1 MSNFRKRGWAVALS
15 AVMAVGLL
23 PTTSAALAEQDPG
36 ISTSLPGLKQPK
48 PVPVEPLRTGG
59 AKRPDV
65 GTAKAAVRA
74 TWPAAGAQTVSV
86 PTSTSPDRTAD
97 RPHPSPV
104 SVASVAGGTAT
115 GERAVAKTPALTRA
129 RVSVES
135 RASAQKAGV
144 DGLLLTVG
152 RADGVDAPGRARVSV
167 DYSTFKNA
175 YGGEWAARL
184 RLVQLPSCALTTPEK
199 SECRVAKPLDT
210 TNDTANSTLTAVA
223 PLSAQSRAASTEAAA
238 ASGATVL
245 AATAGAAGFSG
256 SFTATSLEPSGAWS
270 AGGSSGGFSWSYPVG
285 VPTVPGGLKP
295 GVTLAYSSQGV
306 DGRTSA
312 SNNQAGWIGDGWGY
326 EPGYIER
333 RYKSCED
340 DKDADSTNQTKVGDQ
355 CWYSDNAT
363 LSLGGKTTEL
373 VLDAAKGW
381 RPASDGGETIEK
393 LSGAD
398 NGDKGTG
405 SVAGEGEYWKV
416 TTLDGTQ
423 YFFGRHKLPGW
434 TTGSPVTDSTLTAPV
449 FGNHTGEPCATSSF
463 ATSMCQQAWR
473 WNLDYVVDPRGNAM
487 AFFWKKETNNY
498 GRNVNATTGAATKTP
513 YDRGGYLERIEY
525 GLRDSAPYAAKA
537 MGKVNFTS
545 KPRCDATNCALDETN
560 ALNWPDTPLDLY
572 CKDTATECKGQ
583 YSPSFWSSMRLT
595 DISTQ
600 VLTAGAYTTVDSWH
614 LTQTFPPSGDGISTP
629 MWLHGI
635 KRTATEGG
643 ATADVPMI
651 TFVPVQKPN
660 RVDGLGDGSAP
671 FIRMRMSQIVTES
684 GGTIGVDYYDPDCTA
699 TSLPPTDGTNS
710 TRCYTIKSVISSP
723 TPEHDWFNTYPVQ
736 RVIEGDNIAGTPD
749 VVTEYAYVGGA
760 EWAKS
765 QDEFTKAENRTYSL
779 PRGHY
784 LVQTRTGTGF
794 EPKTLTESR
803 YFRGIDG
810 ASVKNSAGVAATDRE
825 QFAGMLRDK
834 ATYDGDGGPLVSA
847 TSYVPW
853 RSAATATR
861 ARTGL
866 PALEAYMTGTQ
877 TEETRVKITSGERT
891 TRTVRTFDSY
901 GLVSTVSELGDVD
914 KTDDDKCTTTT
925 YARTG
930 TSTILD
936 RISRSE
942 TVAVACG
949 TTASRPADVIDD
961 VRTSYDGLAPN
972 AAPTKGLVT
981 KTERIAGSGTGY
993 EVTSST
999 PSVCGTGG
1007 TQLCYDIYGRQL
1019 AEADA
1024 YGKISRSSFTPA
1036 TGEVPTTTVV
1046 TNPLGHTVTTVLS
1059 ARRALPTK
1067 VTDANGKVTTS
1078 TYDPLGRVTQ
1088 AWLPARPQATY
1099 PTAPNFQYTYLLR
1112 QNGPAVVTTKTLT
1125 HDNQYRTSYAFQ
1137 DGLLRA
1143 LQTQEESPDR
1153 AGRLITEVFYNSR
1166 GEAIV
1171 NSGTYFATGAPE
1183 PVLVTGQQTQY
1194 PSSTETDFD
1203 GLGRPVK
1210 VTSKK
1215 YTDPVKWT
1223 TTTYTGDTTTV
1234 VPPAGGIATTT
1245 VVDAL
1250 NRTVELKQY
1259 TDAARTTSQ
1268 STRYAYDRKGYLA
1281 KVTDPS
1287 GAEWTYGYDTRG
1299 RRTTTVDPDK
1309 GKVVTTFDKGDR
1321 ATDVTD
1327 ARQITLHTDYDDLGR
1342 RTALKKGTKSLAAWS
1357 YDPTGAKGQP
1367 WKATRY
1373 DDAGNAWV
1381 AESTQYNNSYQPSIT
1396 RVTVP
1401 ASETGLAGTYE
1412 WYTSYNANSGQVQ
1425 DVEHPQMADLPYE
1438 MVSNGYTAVT
1448 GLLDIVGTMTET
1460 SSASLISDTTY
1471 DHYGRP
1477 IRTEYGEFGR
1487 HVWTTTN
1494 YDEHTGQVTS
1504 AFTDRDT
1511 APQRVEDTSYTYDP
1525 AGNITQIATGHGQDA
1540 ARTTD
1545 TQCFRLDSLRRITQ
1559 AWTNTGTACAA
1570 APSASVV
1577 GGPDAYWTSY
1587 TYDAVGNRD
1596 TEVLHKTP
1604 SGPAADTTRTYA
1616 DPKTGTHNLP
1626 SVAQTGSD
1634 PRTETYTYDAAGNTQ
1649 TRKIGNADLQT
1660 LAWDDE
1666 GHLKSVTKV
1675 TDTTSYLYDTDGQ
1688 RLVRRDSTGTTLY
1701 LPGGNE
1707 LHKDKAGKVTGTRYY
1722 GGVAMYKAGKL
1733 TFLLADHHGTGTT
1746 QITSDAVQAITRRK
1760 TTIFG
1765 APRGTQPVNW
1775 IGDKGFVGGTKDPDT
1790 SLTHLGAREY
1800 DPVIG
1805 RFISVDP
1812 VLDLNDPQ
1820 QSQGYSYGN
1829 NNPVSFSDPTGLRP
1843 DGPVGGADYND
1854 KRETTALGSSD
1865 GRYREGATGTGWFL
1879 DYYGG
1884 WSYHH
1889 KEVLGGITTSQTI
1902 WSDRATSKGR
1912 GKMTQERHTGL
1923 KPPPPPVNF
1932 YSRYIGPVI
1941 GSLVLPDFEAWSDCI
1956 GDGPWSQC
1964 GWAATDLPVLKP
1976 LKGLKAVAKTAK
1988 GEKTAEKVEE
1998 AAETLG
2004 KTCPVGKHSFLPGT
2018 KVLLADGSTKNIED
2032 VTTGD
2037 TVLATDPDTGETRG
2051 EEVLDVIVTKNDK
2064 DFTELTVKT
2073 GTTTAKLVATDTHP
2087 FWSTS
2092 LGKWIEAG
2100 DIAEGMTLRQADGS
2114 SAEVTALYRYTKRQQ
2129 TYDLT
2134 VDSIH
2139 TYYVLAG
2146 ATPVLV
2152 HNSNCPT
2159 LDLDFASGSG
2169 RKLDPKDKRGEFEMA
2184 GNALAKHAGRKT
2196 NTGQWP
2202 IPSGKQ
2208 NPAAWNALG
2217 RDVLDDILT
2226 HPGSVTTREYGRIGG
2241 VWQDTIDVRLPNGGI
2256 GARFSVDG
2264 TFSGFLD

>member
-1 MSNFRKRGWAVALS
+1 M
-15 AVMAVGLL
+15 
-23 PTTSAALAEQDPG
+23 
-36 ISTSLPGLKQPK
+36 
-48 PVPVEPLRTGG
+48 
-59 AKRPDV
+59 
-65 GTAKAAVRA
+65 
-74 TWPAAGAQTVSV
+74 
-86 PTSTSPDRTAD
+86 
-97 RPHPSPV
+97 
-104 SVASVAGGTAT
+104 
-115 GERAVAKTPALTRA
+115 
-129 RVSVES
+129 
-135 RASAQKAGV
+135 
-144 DGLLLTVG
+144 
-152 RADGVDAPGRARVSV
+152 
-167 DYSTFKNA
+167 
-175 YGGEWAARL
+175 
-184 RLVQLPSCALTTPEK
+184 
-199 SECRVAKPLDT
+199 
-210 TNDTANSTLTAVA
+210 
-223 PLSAQSRAASTEAAA
+223 
-238 ASGATVL
+238 TVL
-245 AATAGAAGFSG
+245 AATAGASGSSG

-270 AGGSSGGFSWSYPVG
+270 AGSSTGGFSWSYPVG

-295 GVTLAYSSQGV
+295 GVTLGYSSQAV

-326 EPGYIER
+326 EPGFIER
-333 RYKSCED
+333 RYKSCDD

-355 CWYSDNAT
+355 CWYSNNAT
-363 LSLGGKTTEL
+363 LSLGGRTTEL

-381 RPASDGGETIEK
+381 RPTSDGGEKIEK

-398 NGDKGTG
+398 NGDEGTG
-405 SVAGEGEYWKV
+405 TVAGAGEYWKV

-434 TTGSPVTDSTLTAPV
+434 ATGNAVTNSTLTAPV
-449 FGNHTGEPCATSSF
+449 FGNHTGEPCATTSF
-463 ATSMCQQAWR
+463 ATSWCQQAWR

-513 YDRGGYLERIEY
+513 YVRGGYLERIEY
-525 GLRDSAPYAAKA
+525 GLRDGAPYAAKA
-537 MGKVNFTS
+537 MGKVTFTS
-545 KPRCDATNCALDETN
+545 KPRCDGTNCAFDQTN
-560 ALNWPDTPLDLY
+560 AINWPDTPLDLY
-572 CKDTATECKGQ
+572 CKDSATECKGQ

-600 VLTAGAYTTVDSWH
+600 ILTAGAYATVDSWR

-635 KRTATEGG
+635 KRSATEGA

-651 TFVPVQKPN
+651 TFTPVQKPN
-660 RVDGLGDGSAP
+660 RVDKLGDGSAP
-671 FIRMRMSQIVTES
+671 FIRMRMSQIVTEA
-684 GGTIGVDYYDPDCTA
+684 GGTIGVDYYEPDCTA
-699 TSLPPTDGTNS
+699 ASLPPTDATNS
-710 TRCYTIKSVISSP
+710 TRCYTIKSVINSP

-760 EWAKS
+760 EWGKS
-765 QDEFTKAENRTYSL
+765 EDEFTKASSRTYSV

-784 LVQTRTGTGF
+784 LVQTRTGAGF
-794 EPKTLTESR
+794 DKKTLTEAR

-810 ASVKNSAGVAATDRE
+810 AQVKDSAGVPATDRE

-847 TSYVPW
+847 TSYTPW
-853 RSAATATR
+853 RSTATASR
-861 ARTGL
+861 PRPDGL
-866 PALEAYMTGTQ
+866 PALEAYMTGMQ
-877 TEETRVKITSGERT
+877 AEETRVKVTSGERK
-891 TRTVRTFDSY
+891 TRVVKSFDSY

-914 KTDDDKCTTTT
+914 KTGDEKCTTTT

-930 TSTILD
+930 TGTILD
-936 RISRSE
+936 KISRSE
-942 TVAVACG
+942 TVAVPCG

-961 VRTSYDGLAPN
+961 VRTYYDGLALH
-972 AAPTKGLVT
+972 ATPTKGLVT
-981 KTERIAGSGTGY
+981 KSERIAGSGTGY

-999 PSVCGTGG
+999 PSVCGTGS

-1046 TNPLGHTVTTVLS
+1046 TNPRGHTLTTVLS

-1067 VTDANGKVTTS
+1067 VTDANGKVTTT
-1078 TYDPLGRVTQ
+1078 TYDPLGRVTK

-1099 PTAPNFQYTYLLR
+1099 PAGPNFQYEYQIR

-1153 AGRLITEVFYNSR
+1153 AGRIVTEVLYNSR

-1171 NSGTYFATGAPE
+1171 NSGAYFADGKPE
-1183 PVLVTGQQTQY
+1183 AVLVTGKQTQY
-1194 PSSTETDFD
+1194 PSSTETEFD
-1203 GLGRPVK
+1203 GLGRPTAVIAK
-1210 VTSKK
+1210 R
-1215 YTDPVKWT
+1215 YTDETKRT
-1223 TTTYTGDTTTV
+1223 TTAYTGDTTTV
-1234 VPPAGGIATTT
+1234 IPPAGGIATTT

-1250 NRTVELKQY
+1250 NRVVELKQY
-1259 TDAARTTSQ
+1259 TDVARTTAQ
-1268 STRYAYDRKGYLA
+1268 STHYAYDHKGYLA
-1281 KVTDPS
+1281 KVADPS
-1287 GAEWTYGYDTRG
+1287 GAEWTYEHDTRG
-1299 RRTTTVDPDK
+1299 RQTTTVDPDK
-1309 GKVVTTFDKGDR
+1309 GKAVTTYDKGDR
-1321 ATDVTD
+1321 PTDVTD

-1342 RTALKKGTKSLAAWS
+1342 RTALKKGTKLLAAWN

-1373 DDAGNAWV
+1373 DEAGNAWV
-1381 AESTQYNNSYQPSIT
+1381 TESTEYDDSYLPSIT

-1412 WYTSYNANSGQVQ
+1412 WYTAYNANTGQVQ
-1425 DVEHPQMADLPYE
+1425 DVEHPAMADLPYE
-1438 MVSNGYTAVT
+1438 MVTNGYTAVT
-1448 GLLDIVGTMTET
+1448 GLLDTIGTITET
-1460 SSASLISDTTY
+1460 SSAPLISDTTY

-1487 HVWTTTN
+1487 HLFTTTQ
-1494 YDEHTGQVTS
+1494 YDEHTGQVTN

-1511 APQRVEDTSYTYDP
+1511 APQRVEDTAYTYDP
-1525 AGNITQIATGHGQDA
+1525 AGNITQIATGYGQGTG
-1540 ARTTD
+1540 RTTD
-1545 TQCFRLDSLRRITQ
+1545 TQCFRLDPLRRITQ
-1559 AWTNTGTACAA
+1559 AWTNTGTTCAS

-1596 TEVLHKTP
+1596 TEIQHKTP
-1604 SGPAADTTRTYA
+1604 SGPAADITRTYA

-1626 SVAQTGSD
+1626 SVAQTGAD

-1666 GHLKSVTKV
+1666 GHLKSATKV
-1675 TDTTSYLYDTDGQ
+1675 TDTTSYLYDTNGQ

-1707 LHKDKAGKVTGTRYY
+1707 LHKNKAGKVTGTRYY
-1722 GGVAMYKAGKL
+1722 GGIAMYKAGKL

-1746 QITSDAVQAITRRK
+1746 QITTDASQAITRRK

-1765 APRGTQPVNW
+1765 GPRGTQPSTW

-1800 DPVIG
+1800 DPAIG

-1812 VLDLNDPQ
+1812 ILDLSDPQ

-1854 KRETTALGSSD
+1854 KRETSASGSSD
-1865 GRYREGATGTGWFL
+1865 GRYKEGATGTGWFL
-1879 DYYGG
+1879 DYYSG
-1884 WSYHH
+1884 WSYRH
-1889 KEVLGGITTSQTI
+1889 KEVLAGITTTQTI

-1912 GKMTQERHTGL
+1912 GKMTPEKRTGL

-1941 GSLVLPDFEAWSDCI
+1941 GGVLLPDIEAWSDCI

-1964 GWAATDLPVLKP
+1964 GWAATDVPFLKP
-1976 LKGLKAVAKTAK
+1976 LKGLKTVAKTGK

-1998 AAETLG
+1998 AADTLG
-2004 KTCPVGKHSFLPGT
+2004 ATCPTRKHSFLPGT
-2018 KVLLADGSTKNIED
+2018 KVLLADGSKKNIED
-2032 VTTGD
+2032 VTVGD
-2037 TVLATDPDTGETRG
+2037 VVLATDPDTGETRG
-2051 EEVLDVIVTKNDK
+2051 EKVLDVIVTEDDK
-2064 DFTELTVKT
+2064 DFTELSVNT
-2073 GTTTAKLVATDTHP
+2073 GTTTAKLVATNTHP
-2087 FWSTS
+2087 FWSSS
-2092 LGKWIEAG
+2092 LKKWINAG
-2100 DIAEGMTLRQADGS
+2100 DVTSGVTLRTADGS
-2114 SAEVTALYRYTKRQQ
+2114 SVEVAAVQHYTKQQ
-2129 TYDLT
+2129 RTYDLT
-2134 VDSIH
+2134 VNRIH

-2152 HNSNCPT
+2152 HNSNCLFGSPLKEGIFGQSKAAT
-2159 LDLDFASGSG
+2159 QGRIQEVVDFYDMNGRPPAMTHQGGRRGRPAGEYGNGNGQLPDRPLGYYTESDVWPSG
-2169 RKLDPKDKRGEFEMA
+2169 RGTGNRGAERLVF
-2184 GNALAKHAGRKT
+2184 GRKGEVYYT
-2196 NTGQWP
+2196 SNHYDNF
-2202 IPSGKQ
+2202 I
-2208 NPAAWNALG
+2208 
-2217 RDVLDDILT
+2217 
-2226 HPGSVTTREYGRIGG
+2226 
-2241 VWQDTIDVRLPNGGI
+2241 RL
-2256 GARFSVDG
+2256 R
-2264 TFSGFLD
+2264 